1 MNGCMPRREA
11 PRGRWPLAA
20 VVLFLAGVA
29 LLNGSASEPQEPTFR
44 SEVDYIA
51 VDVQVVD
58 GSGRPVEWLGPEK
71 FEVSIAGKRRRVVSA
86 DFLRNSPVDGG
97 PSGLRGVFTASG
109 APVVSPGRGRVF
121 MMAIDESSFTLNES
135 KGIAGAVRGFI
146 NRLQPEDYVG
156 LYSYPLGPK
165 IQPTSDHAALVR
177 RLEGVTGSKRAM
189 QSIYNLS
196 PMEVV
201 DITAQTSKGMSRTTE
216 TIGGAAALEVF
227 GDSTDALRRVQQ
239 RECGVSEVRCLENI
253 QAEAQAMAFDYEN
266 QATRSL
272 FGLHEL
278 VTGLAIYQGRKTVV
292 VLSGGMLVSDRPGGR
307 PDIGELPKV
316 LGKAAAEAN
325 IAIYALHVDNT
336 FLEETSAR
344 VGVTDPFPG
353 GRYRDP
359 AVMGNVLSDFSA
371 ASGGAL
377 FGVMIGSGEVA
388 LERVLRETS
397 AHYLLAVEPQEADR
411 DGKLRELRVRV
422 KQDGATIRSRQWVV
436 IPKRGA

>member
-1 MNGCMPRREA
+1 MG
-11 PRGRWPLAA
+11 AA
-20 VVLFLAGVA
+20 VLHGAA
-29 LLNGSASEPQEPTFR
+29 PEPQEPTFR

-58 GSGRPVEWLGPEK
+58 GSGRPVERLGPDK

-86 DFLRNSPVDGG
+86 DFLRNSAVEGNPD
-97 PSGLRGVFTASG
+97 GLRGVFTANG
-109 APVVSPGRGRVF
+109 TPVTSPGIGRVF
-121 MMAIDESSFTLNES
+121 MMAIDESSFTPGES
-135 KGIAGAVRGFI
+135 KGIAEAVRGFI
-146 NRLQPEDYVG
+146 GRLQPDDFVG

-165 IQPTSDHAALVR
+165 IQPTTDHAALVR
-177 RLEGVTGSKRAM
+177 RLEGIAGSKRSM
-189 QSIYNLS
+189 RSEYNLS

-201 DITAQTSKGMSRTTE
+201 DITAQAAKGTPRTNE
-216 TIGGAAALEVF
+216 TLAGAAAVLNLEQY
-227 GDSTDALRRVQQ
+227 GDATDALRRVAL
-239 RECGVSEVRCLENI
+239 RECGVSDLRCLENI
-253 QAEAQAMAFDYEN
+253 QSEAQAMAFDYEN

-272 FGLHEL
+272 FGLRGL
-278 VTGLAIYQGRKTVV
+278 VNGLSTYPGRKTVV
-292 VLSGGMLVSDRPGGR
+292 VMSGGMLVSDRPGGR

-336 FLEETSAR
+336 FIDETSAR
-344 VGVTDPFPG
+344 VTAIDVVPG
-353 GRYRDP
+353 GRFRDP
-359 AVMGNVLSDFSA
+359 VVLSRVLSDFTA

-377 FGVMIGSGEVA
+377 FPVMIGSGETA

-422 KQDGATIRSRQWVV
+422 KQDGATIRSRMWVV
-436 IPKRGA
+436 IPRRGV